1 MLSGHVDL
9 MIDEVMFC
17 SVMFYDLGDCES
29 NTIFNWLLLLL
40 LLCSS
45 SSSSSSSSRNMT
57 RPRYVITLNYLD
69 NKRLLFTF
77 CVLNMFDVWS
87 TYP

>member
-17 SVMFYDLGDCES
+17 SVMFYDPGDCES

-40 LLCSS
+40 LLLLLC
-45 SSSSSSSSRNMT
+45 SSSSSSRNMT

-69 NKRLLFTF
+69 HKRLLFTF